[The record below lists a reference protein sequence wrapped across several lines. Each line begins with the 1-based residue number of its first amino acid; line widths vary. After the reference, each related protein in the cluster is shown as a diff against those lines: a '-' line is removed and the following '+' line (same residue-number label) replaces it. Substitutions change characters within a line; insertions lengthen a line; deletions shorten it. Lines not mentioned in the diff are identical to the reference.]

1 MKRKP
6 LFLMTSAAMVLAL
19 AACSKGDKP
28 RKAPA
33 PVAETTAASAPAVVP
48 VAPQPAAASVVATTA
63 PAAPMALP
71 DVHAA
76 ASAPVVAP
84 AAPVVH
90 EPAPQPQPAPE
101 PAPVT
106 SHAQVATSAAHT
118 DTVCKATTD
127 REVAALFDRWNASLQ
142 TGDKAIVAQN
152 YAPNSILLPTVS
164 DQVRYS
170 RAEKED
176 YFAHFLENQPVGE
189 IKERYIQVG
198 CDTAIDAGLYEFTY
212 RKTGARVMARYSFTY
227 SWDGKQWLITSHHSS
242 LMPERGNQPQPASP
256 VVH

>member
-33 PVAETTAASAPAVVP
+33 PAAETAAASAPAVVP
-48 VAPQPAAASVVATTA
+48 VAPQPEAASVVATTA
-63 PAAPMALP
+63 PAAPVALP

-76 ASAPVVAP
+76 ASAPVVTP
-84 AAPVVH
+84 AAPVAH
-90 EPAPQPQPAPE
+90 EPVPQPQPAP
-101 PAPVT
+101 VT
-106 SHAQVATSAAHT
+106 SHVQAATPAAHT